1 MIYDKN
7 ILRTYCP
14 NTSSDTGKFWLA
26 NVPWPTVICSP
37 EILYL
42 HFCCHL
48 TQFLLVL
55 SKWVPSFHACIAIKF
70 GHSTASQG
78 FTPKGWKEE
87 NCLEYKAVNNINFRP
102 NIYLNLTLER
112 PLTLILTDKK
122 NFAHLCSWL
131 LIMSPNWQLH
141 CKFSH
146 QLYFFTRHGY
156 QNGCNLKHC
165 KLYEII

>member
-26 NVPWPTVICSP
+26 NVPWPIVICSP

-78 FTPKGWKEE
+78 LTPKGWKEE

-122 NFAHLCSWL
+122 TLHTFAHDCWSCPQTGNFIASLVTNYIFL
-131 LIMSPNWQLH
+131 LAMATKMVATWSTVN
-141 CKFSH
+141 
-146 QLYFFTRHGY
+146 FT
-156 QNGCNLKHC
+156 K
-165 KLYEII
+165 

>member
-78 FTPKGWKEE
+78 LTPKGWKEE

-122 NFAHLCSWL
+122 TLHTFAHDCWSCPQIGNFIPSLVTNYIFL
-131 LIMSPNWQLH
+131 LAMATKMVATWSTVN
-141 CKFSH
+141 
-146 QLYFFTRHGY
+146 FT
-156 QNGCNLKHC
+156 K
-165 KLYEII
+165 

>member
-78 FTPKGWKEE
+78 LTPKGWKEE

-122 NFAHLCSWL
+122 TLHTFAHDCWSCPQTGNFIASLVTNYIFL
-131 LIMSPNWQLH
+131 LAMATKMVATWSTVN
-141 CKFSH
+141 
-146 QLYFFTRHGY
+146 FT
-156 QNGCNLKHC
+156 K
-165 KLYEII
+165 

>member
-7 ILRTYCP
+7 ILTTYCP

-78 FTPKGWKEE
+78 LTPKGWKEE

-122 NFAHLCSWL
+122 TLHTFAHDCWSCPQTGNFIASLVTNYIFL
-131 LIMSPNWQLH
+131 LAMATKMVATWSTVN
-141 CKFSH
+141 
-146 QLYFFTRHGY
+146 FT
-156 QNGCNLKHC
+156 K
-165 KLYEII
+165 